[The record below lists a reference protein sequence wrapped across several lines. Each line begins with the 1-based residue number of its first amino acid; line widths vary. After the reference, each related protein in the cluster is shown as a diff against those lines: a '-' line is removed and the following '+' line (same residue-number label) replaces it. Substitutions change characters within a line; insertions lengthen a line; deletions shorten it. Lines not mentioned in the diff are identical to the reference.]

1 MDRRLKFTIYNFG
14 CSSFGSNCLDGVHYM
29 VLADI
34 SYAIANDIVRL
45 VICTKCICICRLI
58 S

>member
-14 CSSFGSNCLDGVHYM
+14 CSSFGSNCLDGIHYM

-45 VICTKCICICRLI
+45 VICTKCICRLI